1 MLTLMTRKSSRSPVG
16 RPRAVSP
23 QRSTNSVLAATHSL
37 AAGAAEVKGQR
48 AKGRRSGW
56 GRGGAAEVLK
66 IKCFLHSVFF
76 AEDVGDEGE
85 EEKEFISYSIS
96 NDIHYGI
103 KSNR

>member
-1 MLTLMTRKSSRSPVG
+1 MFG
-16 RPRAVSP
+16 
-23 QRSTNSVLAATHSL
+23 
-37 AAGAAEVKGQR
+37 
-48 AKGRRSGW
+48 
-56 GRGGAAEVLK
+56 GGAAEVLK

-103 KSNR
+103 KSNRWVSKIDLDIFTLLKQNLRKQAGDQYLLVLRAVCLVRWGSGFSAGGLW